1 MNAEE
6 IMRTNV
12 HKLTMDD
19 KIESAVELMEKERLR
34 HIPIVDDD
42 DTLIGII
49 SDRDVRDARFSIFSN
64 KRLDAILQK
73 PVKEIMKTDVFT
85 VHPLEYVADVASMLS
100 EHQVTGAPVTVKD
113 DKLVGMIT
121 GRDLLDT
128 LVQLMGA
135 DQPSSQIEVKV
146 TDASGQL
153 ADVAA
158 IFKHHGINVTGMLIY
173 PDKQTNDKILAFRV
187 QAMDI
192 RSVITSLKDE
202 GYEIT
207 GPSIPNMGSPNAY
220 D

>member
-1 MNAEE
+1 MNAEA

-12 HKLTMDD
+12 HMLTFEDT
-19 KIESAVELMEKERLR
+19 IESAVELMEKERLR
-34 HIPIVDDD
+34 HIPIVADD

-73 PVKEIMKTDVFT
+73 PVKDIMKTDVLT

-100 EHQVTGAPVTVKD
+100 EHQITGAPVTVEG
-113 DKLVGMIT
+113 KLVGMIT

-128 LVQLMGA
+128 IVQLMGA

-146 TDASGQL
+146 SDVSGQL

-158 IFKHHGINVTGMLIY
+158 IFKRHGINVTSMLIH
-173 PDKQTNDKILAFRV
+173 PDNQTGSKILAFRV

-192 RSVITSLKDE
+192 RSVLASLKDE
-202 GYEIT
+202 GYEIA
-207 GPSIPNMGSPNAY
+207 GPSIPNMGSPSAY

>member
-12 HKLTMDD
+12 HKLMMED

-34 HIPIVDDD
+34 HIPVVADD

-64 KRLDAILQK
+64 KHLDAILQK

-100 EHQVTGAPVTVKD
+100 EHQITGAPVTVD

-158 IFKHHGINVTGMLIY
+158 IFKRYGINVTGMLIY
-173 PDKQTNDKILAFRV
+173 PDKQSEYKILAFRV

-192 RSVITSLKDE
+192 RSVIASLKEE
-202 GYEIT
+202 GYEIAS
-207 GPSIPNMGSPNAY
+207 PSIPNIGSSSAY

>member
-12 HKLTMDD
+12 HKLTMED
-19 KIESAVELMEKERLR
+19 KIESAVFLMEKERLR
-34 HIPIVDDD
+34 HIPIVADD

-64 KRLDAILQK
+64 KRLDTILQQ
-73 PVKEIMKTDVFT
+73 PVKEIMKTEVFT

-100 EHQVTGAPVTVKD
+100 EHKITGAPVTVD

-158 IFKHHGINVTGMLIY
+158 IFKHHGINVTSMLIY
-173 PDKQTNDKILAFRV
+173 PDKQTDYKILAFRV

-192 RSVITSLKDE
+192 RAVLTSLKDE
-202 GYEIT
+202 GYEIS
-207 GPSIPNMGSPNAY
+207 GPSIPNMGSP
-220 D
+220 DRL

>member
-12 HKLTMDD
+12 HKLKMDD

-34 HIPIVDDD
+34 HIPIVADD

-73 PVKEIMKTDVFT
+73 PVKEIMKTEVFT

-100 EHQVTGAPVTVKD
+100 EHQITGAPVTVD

-146 TDASGQL
+146 SDVSGQL
-153 ADVAA
+153 ADVTA
-158 IFKHHGINVTGMLIY
+158 IFKHHGINVTSMLIY
-173 PDKQTNDKILAFRV
+173 PDKQSDYKILALRV

-192 RSVITSLKDE
+192 RAVLASLKDE
-202 GYEIT
+202 GYEIAS
-207 GPSIPNMGSPNAY
+207 PSIPNMERPSDY